1 MTNRKPTLSLLY
13 SNASSS
19 GWARAL
25 GSLGALIDESLAPV
39 CMAQWQRCRVHNG
52 QAVKPT
58 NTGAGMKRMRI
69 LRIT

>member
-25 GSLGALIDESLAPV
+25 GSLGALIDESLAPL
-39 CMAQWQRCRVHNG
+39 CMAQWQRCRVRDG
-52 QAVKPT
+52 RS
-58 NTGAGMKRMRI
+58 MKLMNS
-69 LRIT
+69 

>member
-25 GSLGALIDESLAPV
+25 SSLIDESLAPL
-39 CMAQWQRCRVHNG
+39 CMQQWQRAHLTVASTRV
-52 QAVKPT
+52 AIPLPRRKTV
-58 NTGAGMKRMRI
+58 R
-69 LRIT
+69 